1 MCLPVTD
8 EEIES
13 ALAGI
18 ADDKA
23 PGIDGF
29 NSVFYKT
36 AWHIIKQDILAA
48 AHEYFDTGQL
58 LRALN

>member
-29 NSVFYKT
+29 NSVFYK
-36 AWHIIKQDILAA
+36 
-48 AHEYFDTGQL
+48 QL
-58 LRALN
+58 GT